1 MKYDILYEGA
11 FAMLKVHIEQG
22 EAIKAESGAMVSM
35 SPNVEIKGTMD
46 GGLMGGL
53 GRMLSGEKFFF
64 QELRSTRGP
73 FSSSSS
79 SSSFLIPSRVKIIS
93 SCSLAICAQL
103 PHLTV
108 YAILAHFRYF
118 NCKIK

>member
-35 SPNVEIKGTMD
+35 SPNVDIKGTMD

-53 GRMLSGEKFFF
+53 GRMLTGEKFFF
-64 QELRSTRGP
+64 KNCVRL
-73 FSSSSS
+73 
-79 SSSFLIPSRVKIIS
+79 V
-93 SCSLAICAQL
+93 AQQKYYL
-103 PHLTV
+103 PLPV
-108 YAILAHFRYF
+108 
-118 NCKIK
+118 